1 MKMNYYCI
9 GGDKVLG
16 KQFRQLITNDHLRI
30 SMTEL
35 AHVTGVS
42 TSQIRY
48 WERKGYISSKQSDK
62 NKNHY
67 FSFLTLFR
75 VATIKYFLDQGF
87 TLATAV
93 KKERERQEL
102 GKIFRTF
109 IADQV
114 KAITQLGPKT
124 GKLPWGPWQMTLRRK
139 FTQLLIKA
147 EPDFTAGQ

>member
-1 MKMNYYCI
+1 MNYYCI

-30 SMTEL
+30 RMTEL

-87 TLATAV
+87 TLATGEKGTGASGAG
-93 KKERERQEL
+93 EDFSNFYCRPGQGDYAAGTEEGGSCSGDL
-102 GKIFRTF
+102 GK
-109 IADQV
+109 
-114 KAITQLGPKT
+114 
-124 GKLPWGPWQMTLRRK
+124 
-139 FTQLLIKA
+139 
-147 EPDFTAGQ
+147 

>member
-1 MKMNYYCI
+1 M
-9 GGDKVLG
+9 LG

-93 KKERERQEL
+93 KK
-102 GKIFRTF
+102 G
-109 IADQV
+109 
-114 KAITQLGPKT
+114 
-124 GKLPWGPWQMTLRRK
+124 
-139 FTQLLIKA
+139 
-147 EPDFTAGQ
+147 

>member
-1 MKMNYYCI
+1 M
-9 GGDKVLG
+9 LG
-16 KQFRQLITNDHLRI
+16 KQFRQLITNDQLSI

-35 AHVTGVS
+35 AKVTGVS

-87 TLATAV
+87 TLAMAE
-93 KKERERQEL
+93 KKEQKRQEL

-109 IADQV
+109 IADRV
-114 KAITQLGPKT
+114 KAIKQLGPKKGEVVLGT
-124 GKLPWGPWQMTLRRK
+124 LENDSEKEIYAIVDHDGTKLYSRPVN
-139 FTQLLIKA
+139 KA
-147 EPDFTAGQ
+147 RH